1 MDVACGDLFP
11 IDDRIGNQKPAY
23 MLLILLMTVMQWQQY
38 PNDRPNG
45 QRRRQQWSF
54 LIQLFYLCAT
64 LHRIEI
70 VVAFNYRQRFVSP
83 TRESSVRGWSTSYRR
98 QSFITLLSTQQ
109 QQRRFIRHQMQ
120 HSDATSNSTSSLPL
134 PVSTTPNTTTDRNKK
149 KYDLG
154 VGKHPPFSSDTN
166 STTSIISSVPSSDT
180 DDQEER
186 NRQNG
191 DGTGEESSSTTGTA
205 LNARLIGMN
214 WMAPESVVKPMIQN
228 NTTVNGLSPPP
239 PPPDISSSRLL
250 PETKSRRMVAYVV

>member
-1 MDVACGDLFP
+1 
-11 IDDRIGNQKPAY
+11 
-23 MLLILLMTVMQWQQY
+23 MLLILLMTMMQWQQY
-38 PNDRPNG
+38 LNDRPNG

-70 VVAFNYRQRFVSP
+70 VVAFNYRRRFVSP
-83 TRESSVRGWSTSYRR
+83 TRESSVRGWGKSYRQ
-98 QSFITLLSTQQ
+98 QSFITLLRTQQ
-109 QQRRFIRHQMQ
+109 QQQRYIRHQMQ
-120 HSDATSNSTSSLPL
+120 HSDATSNSTSSLPS
-134 PVSTTPNTTTDRNKK
+134 PESTTPNTTTYRNEK

-154 VGKHPPFSSDTN
+154 VGKHPPFSSDITG
-166 STTSIISSVPSSDT
+166 TTSIISSVSSSDT

-186 NRQNG
+186 DKQNG

-214 WMAPESVVKPMIQN
+214 WMAPESVVKPMILY
-228 NTTVNGLSPPP
+228 NTAVNGLSPPP
-239 PPPDISSSRLL
+239 DLSSSRQL